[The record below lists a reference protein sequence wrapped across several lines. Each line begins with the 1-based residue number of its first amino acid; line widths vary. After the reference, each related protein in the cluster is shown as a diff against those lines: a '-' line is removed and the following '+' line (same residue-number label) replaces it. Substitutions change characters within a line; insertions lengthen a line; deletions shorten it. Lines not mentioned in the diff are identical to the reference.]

1 MNIARFS
8 FISASSLDPTIMKF
22 PNVTLLIIGLGAS
35 LVQSQGYSSE
45 CTDLSL
51 IDAWL
56 IGTCPTDDGTGEITS
71 SVYLPNKIENSQG
84 TLKVC

>member
-1 MNIARFS
+1 MKFL
-8 FISASSLDPTIMKF
+8 SAS
-22 PNVTLLIIGLGAS
+22 LLVIGLGGS

-45 CTDLSL
+45 CTDISL
-51 IDAWL
+51 VDSWL

-71 SVYLPNKIENSQG
+71 SVFLPNKIENSEG